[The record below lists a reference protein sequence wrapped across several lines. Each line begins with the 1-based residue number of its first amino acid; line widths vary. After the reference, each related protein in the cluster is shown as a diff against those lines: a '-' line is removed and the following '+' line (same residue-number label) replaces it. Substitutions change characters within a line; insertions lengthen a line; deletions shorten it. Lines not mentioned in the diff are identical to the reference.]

1 MFHPSVAINNHTFR
15 GEYEDPN
22 DLFKTIC
29 SVIKT
34 KPDICQSL
42 NINAHHMQDEQGSL
56 EGLTAAQIQETYKKA
71 TQNYKTKDKNLV
83 GMERRAETAEII
95 LGLVIVL
102 ILNCACIAYCKMF
115 NKNKTERKM

>member
-29 SVIKT
+29 SVIKN
-34 KPDICQSL
+34 KPEICGAVNLIQ
-42 NINAHHMQDEQGSL
+42 HRMQDQAYTHSEIEQGKSQAF
-56 EGLTAAQIQETYKKA
+56 E
-71 TQNYKTKDKNLV
+71 NYKEQDKRLV
-83 GMERRAETAEII
+83 GWERRARRAEII

-115 NKNKTERKM
+115 NKKKTEEQL